1 MKTCELSLIKYLLFG
16 FNLIFAVRGKQ
27 NSICNSFRIL
37 IFKQFYQRIST
48 FYGTSSS
55 GTTCGSN
62 SGRLHCILSGFAW
75 LLWSYSGIISYAH
88 GNLGQ
93 LLTSFAVCLLIIF
106 IIELAVGIAAAVYQ
120 NEVHEELKNIMRKSL
135 NAYES
140 SDSDRIAWD
149 NLQQKLKCCG
159 VDNATDWTRKRPQ
172 SCCHGVREG
181 AAEPDALHCTNARP
195 GDDILYSSGC
205 FEKIEMKTKDASK
218 VLIGVGIGIA
228 FIEVILL
235 NSTRLFVVRIY
246 PIKIC

>member
-88 GNLGQ
+88 G
-93 LLTSFAVCLLIIF
+93 T
-106 IIELAVGIAAAVYQ
+106 VGIAAAVYQ